1 MRSVFGR
8 KTGMSSWSIF
18 LLILLV
24 CVPAIVV
31 VSTYWNGFSSKSL
44 VHARIDGP
52 FQLRVNQTASIDS
65 LNLSI
70 GFVAVREDSRC
81 PSDVVCVWE
90 GQTTISV
97 SVQSANLTPSNF
109 NLTSRGGESNL
120 SVRDFRDFS
129 IRLLEIAPY
138 PKSTE
143 HIGTSDYV
151 ATLVVTLPS
160 AK

>member
-1 MRSVFGR
+1 
-8 KTGMSSWSIF
+8 MSSWSIF
-18 LLILLV
+18 LVILV
-24 CVPAIVV
+24 VSVPTIIVV
-31 VSTYWNGFSSKSL
+31 SAYWNGSSSL
-44 VHARIDGP
+44 SRVPARIDVP
-52 FQLRVNQTASIDS
+52 FQLRVNQTAFIDS

-70 GFVAVREDSRC
+70 GFVAVNEDSRC

-120 SVRDFRDFS
+120 SVRDFHDFS
-129 IRLLEIAPY
+129 LRLLEIAPY

-143 HIGTSDYV
+143 HIGTSDYL
-151 ATLVVTLPS
+151 ATLVVTLPN